1 MNTTTALFKKE
12 FHTAKWVLLGGI
24 LFFWS
29 FPLLEGTGTYFRS
42 GTFRTDIPS
51 EISWMFGG
59 LFAIITACGLVCMD
73 MPKGLYEFWRSR
85 PVRLLPYMTVKY
97 IVGLAVT
104 LFVITVPLLLEIY
117 LFRNADHSNSFGR
130 SILCCHTFV
139 ILLIYSIAFCA
150 GHLFRNMT
158 ETVIISCAAM
168 LLIYFVPVLVPAMEP
183 LSFFN
188 LVTDGPAPNMEIVAK
203 LGPNE
208 TPKSSIYPRTNWGY
222 SFWGNRHMYWMS
234 ISSKS
239 LVIVYVFKGFWLF
252 TGTLSAL
259 SAVLIAGAWVC
270 LKYHLQI
277 RLGLKSLC
285 WSLGLVGLI
294 LFSAAAFSVASNL
307 TCLAK
312 ISLPAEGEKVSPIT
326 FCFDDKGGVMLGGR
340 YNKSESPRYSKL
352 QIDRITEE
360 PSYAYRHE
368 SYPLEILL
376 PSHGLFYGSRRIV
389 WSEQAPDIVYFLG
402 STGESEQGKE
412 VLCRY
417 RLYVIKLDDG
427 THTARVLG
435 ELPTGEYDAEKWKY
449 YSEDIALDYPKLYLR
464 LPGEVA
470 VVDVSDDK
478 QPRLLTKFMPQN
490 GPRGGQKEN
499 WKVFNL
505 PSDKTL
511 SEEQRR
517 RIVRYFGR
525 GWRIA
530 WDGNRCTEASYDFV
544 CVYETRE
551 ISPTEVRLEKIA
563 RRNLLPLEKLMR
575 YDPSKTILR
584 GDMVYQL
591 CNNGRLTVYGL
602 NKSLGTLKNIG
613 HYTAPEGRF
622 YDMLLREDGLI
633 TLVGNKQIHIVQP
646 PAIKTR

>member
-1 MNTTTALFKKE
+1 MNTLTALFKKE
-12 FHTAKWVLLGGI
+12 LHTAKWFLLGGV

-29 FPLLEGTGTYFRS
+29 FPLLEGTGTYLRS

-139 ILLIYSIAFCA
+139 ILLIYSVAFCA

-208 TPKSSIYPRTNWGY
+208 TPKSSIRPGTDWGY

-239 LVIVYVFKGFWLF
+239 LLIVYVFKGFWLF

-259 SAVLIAGAWVC
+259 SIVLVAGTWVC

-285 WSLGLVGLI
+285 WCLGLVALI
-294 LFSAAAFSVASNL
+294 LFSTAAFSVASNL

-312 ISLPAEGEKVSPIT
+312 ISLPAGGEKVPPII
-326 FCFDDKGGVMLGGR
+326 FCFDNKGGVMLCGR
-340 YNKSESPRYSKL
+340 YDKSGLSGYNVL
-352 QIDRITEE
+352 QIDRITEG
-360 PSYAYRHE
+360 PSYTYRHE
-368 SYPLEILL
+368 SYPLDISL
-376 PSHGLFYGSRRIV
+376 PPQGFCYDSWRIA
-389 WSEQAPDIVYFLG
+389 WSKQAPDIVYFLG
-402 STGESEQGKE
+402 INNSAQSSNTLRRFS
-412 VLCRY
+412 
-417 RLYVIKLDDG
+417 LYVIRLDDD
-427 THTARVLG
+427 THIARVLG
-435 ELPTGEYDAEKWKY
+435 ELPVGEYDAEKYKY
-449 YSEDIALDYPKLYLR
+449 YSENIALDYPRLYLW
-464 LPGEVA
+464 LPNEVA
-470 VVDVSDDK
+470 VVDVGDDK
-478 QPRLLTKFMPQN
+478 QPRLLAKFAYHAGFSSGEN
-490 GPRGGQKEN
+490 GKT
-499 WKVFNL
+499 FSL

-517 RIVRYFGR
+517 RIMQHFSYEFRAR
-525 GWRIA
+525 A
-530 WDGNRCTEASYDFV
+530 WDGDRYGEGGYDSI
-544 CVYETRE
+544 CVYEKKETG
-551 ISPTEVRLEKIA
+551 TEKIRLEKIA
-563 RRNLLPLEKLMR
+563 ERKLPPLEKLIYR
-575 YDPSKTILR
+575 GARRLILH
-584 GDMVYQL
+584 DDIVYSLCNMSSLMVY
-591 CNNGRLTVYGL
+591 RLNESSGV
-602 NKSLGTLKNIG
+602 LKPIG
-613 HYTAPEGRF
+613 HYAASEGGF
-622 YDMLLREDGLI
+622 YDMILRDDGLI
-633 TLVGNKQIHIVQP
+633 ALIGEKQIHIVQP
-646 PAIKTR
+646 PAIKSR